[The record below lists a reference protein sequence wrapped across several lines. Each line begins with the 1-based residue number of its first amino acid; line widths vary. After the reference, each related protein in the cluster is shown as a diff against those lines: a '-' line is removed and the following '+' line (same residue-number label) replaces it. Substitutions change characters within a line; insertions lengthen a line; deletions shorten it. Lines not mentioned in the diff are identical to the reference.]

1 MKTMTVQGIVTE
13 DGMLRIEV
21 PCDLLPGP
29 VEVEIT
35 IRPREAKEAARFDWD
50 SLYGLGK
57 EIWEGVDA
65 VEYIRELR
73 EDRDLPP

>member
-1 MKTMTVQGIVTE
+1 MACG
-13 DGMLRIEV
+13 L
-21 PCDLLPGP
+21 PPGP
-29 VEVEIT
+29 VEIEIT
-35 IRPREAKEAARFDWD
+35 IRPKETKEVPRFDWD

-73 EDRDLPP
+73 EDRELP